1 MNMRQEPVETLTLP
15 NNLELKIYDRSKK
28 LAGDRWYVEVMMEIP
43 VSLTPEILEKL
54 TPDRSLAEQFVGEKG
69 NPFPYRHSKARHFID
84 EKEKDKIFQ
93 ELKEDFL
100 KTNWTYLS
108 SPRFALSA
116 VAKAFKEWEERRR
129 WRL

>member
-1 MNMRQEPVETLTLP
+1 MQRGENPVETLTLP

-28 LAGDRWYVEVMMEIP
+28 LAGDRWYVEVMIEIP
-43 VSLTPEILEKL
+43 VSLTSEILEKL
-54 TPDRSLAEQFVGEKG
+54 TSDRSLAEQFAREKG
-69 NPFPYRHSKARHFID
+69 NPFAYRHSKARHFID
-84 EKEKDKIFQ
+84 ENEKEKTFQ

-108 SPRFALSA
+108 SPRFAFSA
-116 VAKAFKEWEERRR
+116 VAKAFKEWDERRR

>member
-1 MNMRQEPVETLTLP
+1 MKIQQDPVESLILP

-43 VSLTPEILEKL
+43 VPLTPEILEKL
-54 TPDRSLAEQFVGEKG
+54 TSDRSLAEQFAREKG

-84 EKEKDKIFQ
+84 EREKEKTFQ

-100 KTNWTYLS
+100 KTNWAYLS
-108 SPRFALSA
+108 NPRFALSA
-116 VAKAFKEWEERRR
+116 VAKAFKEWDERRR